1 MACNH
6 PFPKPA
12 LIQQI
17 IKDLLGREVSVV
29 KGAPQVI
36 ERDTP
41 VAIADYVADGGLVGA
56 VVITDLH
63 LSNALGA
70 ALTMVPMAAVE
81 TAVQKWQLD
90 ETNMENLSEIVNIMA
105 RVFNHDDF
113 EHMRWSKTHPQP
125 GPIPDETAALIKNPL
140 ARGDYDV
147 TIEEYGTGKL
157 AVLCA

>member
-41 VAIADYVADGGLVGA
+41 VAVADYVADGGVVGA
-56 VVITDLH
+56 VIITDLY
-63 LSNALGA
+63 LSNAMGA
-70 ALTMVPMAAVE
+70 ALTMVPMSAVE
-81 TAVQKWQLD
+81 TAVQKWQL
-90 ETNMENLSEIVNIMA
+90 EEANMENLSEIINIMA
-105 RVFNHDDF
+105 RIFNHDDF
-113 EHMRWSKTHPQP
+113 DHMRWSKTHPQP
-125 GPIPDETAALIKNPL
+125 GPLPEETAALVKAPL
-140 ARGDYDV
+140 ARRDYDV

-157 AVLCA
+157 AVLVG